1 MGLGKTFTTISFTLT
16 LLSSPLITE
25 LRDPTALAERVEEER
40 IRDEKLYNGEISA
53 LPLSLTNHPVR
64 SLIHKILIL
73 APVNT
78 LKNWEDEYRNWTPV
92 ELQGHTNVK
101 LIISV
106 TPELMRMKILR
117 SWNADG
123 GVLIIG
129 YEMFRRLTGNITD
142 AATAADDVK
151 AAANDKSSTQAP
163 GRTKPMTP
171 AEKRRESQAEAR
183 RWVNTTFYRL
193 CHLM

>member
-64 SLIHKILIL
+64 SFIHKILIL

-106 TPELMRMKILR
+106 TPELMRIKILR

-151 AAANDKSSTQAP
+151 AAANDKSSTQVL

-183 RWVNTTFYRL
+183 R
-193 CHLM
+193 